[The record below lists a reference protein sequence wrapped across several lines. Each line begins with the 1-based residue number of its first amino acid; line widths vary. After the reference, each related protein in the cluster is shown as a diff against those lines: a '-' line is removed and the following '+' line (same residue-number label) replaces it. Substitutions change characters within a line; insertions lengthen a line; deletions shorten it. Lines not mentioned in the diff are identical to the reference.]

1 MVEEP
6 RFAGS
11 RDQERRFRGDVQ
23 GSSLDEA
30 VEAVERLEKSQPPR
44 SSSYERRR
52 GSFPASS
59 LWAIS
64 MVLSS
69 CVLSSSESRR
79 RSGLSQRPQR
89 QAEMQ
94 AALRDGSAV
103 HHDPRGS
110 VSTGVRDYVSPT
122 PVVTVS
128 PMIEAARIPAFA
140 APVMMAERIAVKPVS
155 LLTPQTLMT
164 NCHAA

>member
-1 MVEEP
+1 VARSP
-6 RFAGS
+6 LRVC
-11 RDQERRFRGDVQ
+11 GDLHGAFLLCVVVF
-23 GSSLDEA
+23 GIAEA
-30 VEAVERLEKSQPPR
+30 VR
-44 SSSYERRR
+44 
-52 GSFPASS
+52 
-59 LWAIS
+59 
-64 MVLSS
+64 
-69 CVLSSSESRR
+69 
-79 RSGLSQRPQR
+79 LSQRPQR

-155 LLTPQTLMT
+155 LLTPQTLKT